1 MTMNLHHLLLRISAF
16 VVLATTLGSLQ
27 AKEEVAKAPALID
40 PTVVTPAKN
49 TTEAGKAIDPRK
61 DIVKTADVSAPAGK
75 QVTPG
80 TLVKDVVNPTP
91 AKETIPS
98 EIDLKLTEEPQT
110 LKVGYNKSRIPFKDW
125 FSSKIKNEEPILTS
139 DTRTI
144 AGMVGTIPDKVF
156 WFIDQLKQSDIST
169 TNNLFQRRLILYG
182 PPGNGKSTLAGAIAR
197 DADCNFILVKGS
209 RIITTYQG
217 QGSQSI
223 DETFSRAAKTAT
235 ETGRPTVIFF
245 DEVDAIARENTLETR
260 GEQQAALQTLWLCLD
275 EYKNDA
281 RVCVICAT
289 NHFDRLDKTFLDR
302 FGINTVE
309 IGHPDAESRK
319 AVITFYMQQHHLDFA
334 PELVNDLVKKSSGY
348 SVRSIE
354 EVIRTIGAVLV
365 RRTNKALSSTD
376 IDAIITA
383 NNRRDI
389 NKQLGEEQ
397 ASSYYEG
404 VSGYFQR
411 ACDKIYSWTN
421 WPRVESMAQ
430 KFLLVSNV
438 ILNAHHLGELSNRH
452 NNSPTF

>member
-1 MTMNLHHLLLRISAF
+1 MIMNLHHLLLRISAF

-27 AKEEVAKAPALID
+27 ANEEGAKNPATIDPAVVAPTKNTLPEADKAAVPAPAD
-40 PTVVTPAKN
+40 
-49 TTEAGKAIDPRK
+49 
-61 DIVKTADVSAPAGK
+61 K
-75 QVTPG
+75 QVAPT
-80 TLVKDVVNPTP
+80 TVKDVVNPTP
-91 AKETIPS
+91 AKETVPA
-98 EIDLKLTEEPQT
+98 EIDLKLDDEFTQVAAAPEEPQT

-125 FSSKIKNEEPILTS
+125 FSSNKNAEPLLTS
-139 DTRTI
+139 DTRSI

-156 WFIDQLKQSDIST
+156 WFIDQLKQSDISMAG
-169 TNNLFQRRLILYG
+169 NLFQRRLILYG

-235 ETGRPTVIFF
+235 ETGRPTLIFF

-319 AVITFYMQQHHLDFA
+319 AVITFYMQQHHLEFA

-348 SVRSIE
+348 SIRSIE

-421 WPRVESMAQ
+421 WPRLESMAQ

-438 ILNAHHLGELSNRH
+438 ILNAHHLGQLGNRH
-452 NNSPTF
+452 NNSSAF